1 MVIDNNTGE
10 PAVIILNELNKHYAQ
25 GVEIVQGVS
34 DVSMQVQQKDF
45 VVITGRSGSGKTTLL
60 SLIGGL
66 TDPTSGSV
74 EIFGKR
80 LNQLDDAA
88 ISSLRSERIGFVFQF
103 ACLIPTLTAFDN
115 VRLPGLFAKDPV
127 TVERAEELLAM
138 VGLSDKID
146 NYPFEL
152 SGGQEARVGL
162 VRALANQPD
171 LLMADEPTGN
181 LDVETEREILE
192 LLRDLNQQLGTTVV
206 LVTHNPKLA
215 AYGNRHLIMDDGKVE
230 EALAQKPME
239 VTLAE

>member
-1 MVIDNNTGE
+1 MSIDKNIEE
-10 PAVIILNELNKHYAQ
+10 PPVIILNELNKQYAQ
-25 GVEIVQGVS
+25 GVEVVQSVS
-34 DVSMQVQQKDF
+34 DVSMQVLQKDF

-74 EIFGKR
+74 EVFGKR
-80 LNQLDDAA
+80 LDQLDDAA
-88 ISSLRSERIGFVFQF
+88 VSALRSERMGFVFQF

-115 VRLPGLFAKDPV
+115 VRLPGLFSKKSV
-127 TVERAEELLAM
+127 TTERAETLLAM
-138 VGLSDKID
+138 VGLSDKRN
-146 NYPFEL
+146 NYPSEL
-152 SGGQEARVGL
+152 SGGQQARAAL

-206 LVTHNPKLA
+206 LVTHNPDLA
-215 AYGNRHLIMDDGKVE
+215 AYGNRHLIMDDGKLE
-230 EALAQKPME
+230 EVTTQEQREVALAE
-239 VTLAE
+239 